1 MISLSSELTDTKGS
15 HAARGWIFF
24 DRDCT
29 ICTSLARRFRR
40 TFERRGFGLAALQ
53 DPRVAALL
61 ALPAEQLLR
70 EMQVITCEGE
80 IHSGAKAIVYLARQ
94 IWWAWPLFAAASFPE
109 LCEFLTSATA
119 GSLIAGT
126 APLAH
131 VHYLR
136 RDWQFV
142 DGALHAMNDTSEF
155 AVAAGPCRYAGE
167 FKSLLF

>member
-94 IWWAWPLFAAASFPE
+94 IWWAWPLFVAGQLPGAMRIFDVGYRWFADRRHCSSSTCSLPE
-109 LCEFLTSATA
+109 A
-119 GSLIAGT
+119 
-126 APLAH
+126 
-131 VHYLR
+131 
-136 RDWQFV
+136 
-142 DGALHAMNDTSEF
+142 
-155 AVAAGPCRYAGE
+155 
-167 FKSLLF
+167 